1 MSNIRIKDN
10 SSASEGQNRSQLL
23 SLFKESPIVES
34 EILAN
39 LPLFLKRQDLS
50 QLLFLNEIYQRILN
64 VHGVIFE
71 FGVRWGRN
79 LATLEGLRGI
89 YEPYN
94 HNRKIFGF
102 DTFEGFPSV
111 HEKDGSGEIIRK
123 GSYSVTSNYEA
134 FLDSVLSCHERE
146 SPISQIKKFEL
157 KKGDATEELEKFLTS
172 RPETIVSFAYFDF
185 DIYEPTK
192 RCLELVRHHLTKG
205 SVIGFDELNV
215 QDYPGETLA
224 VREVLGLDR
233 CQIVHSKF
241 SPTQSYL
248 VWEGCSLP

>member
-1 MSNIRIKDN
+1 MNDIRIKDN
-10 SSASEGQNRSQLL
+10 SSALEGKNRTQLL
-23 SLFKESPIVES
+23 RLFKESPIAEA

-39 LPLFLKRQDLS
+39 LPVFLKRQDLS
-50 QLLFLNEIYQRILN
+50 QLLFFNEVYQRILN
-64 VHGVIFE
+64 VHSVICE

-79 LATLEGLRGI
+79 LAVLAGLRGI
-89 YEPYN
+89 YEPFN

-111 HEKDGSGEIIRK
+111 HDKDGSTEIIRK
-123 GSYSVTSNYEA
+123 GSYSVTSNYET
-134 FLDSVLSCHERE
+134 FLESVLSCHEEE
-146 SPISQIKKFEL
+146 SPISHIKKFGL
-157 KKGDATEELEKFLTS
+157 IKGDATEELEKFLIR

-192 RCLELVRHHLTKG
+192 RCLELIQHHLTKG

-224 VREVLGLDR
+224 VKEVLGLDR
-233 CQIVHSKF
+233 CQIVHSRF
-241 SPTQSYL
+241 SPTQSYI
-248 VWEGCSLP
+248 VWDG